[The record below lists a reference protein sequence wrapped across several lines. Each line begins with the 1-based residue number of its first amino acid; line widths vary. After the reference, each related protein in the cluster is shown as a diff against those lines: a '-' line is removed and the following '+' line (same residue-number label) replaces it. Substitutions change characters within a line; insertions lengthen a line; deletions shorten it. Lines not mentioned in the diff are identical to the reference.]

1 MFQMPSGALSHGL
14 EPIDPLRRVLA
25 IAFAHGEA
33 ITAAAANQWDPT
45 CVGSRDPTCVGSRVR
60 SPAGCNPC
68 TLCGR

>member
-45 CVGSRDPTCVGSRVR
+45 CVGSRVR